1 MAEVLEMPNLKFT
14 KFVGDK
20 TAEFKKTG
28 FFSQIRVLAGP
39 NDTKSILDGKEVLI
53 LCANNYLGLANHP
66 EMKQAAK
73 DAVDKYGAG
82 MGTGRMIMTYD
93 IQNDLEKKLAGFKSS
108 EDSLAFATG
117 YIANL
122 GAVWPLMAEGDT
134 IVSEELNHASIIDG
148 CRMSRD
154 VNRLVFKHLDMKDL
168 EEKLK
173 TSAKERS
180 KGKSMIITDAVFS
193 MDGDICK
200 LPEMVELA
208 EKYDAFIFLDE
219 AHASGVLGKTGRG
232 TVEHFNAYGKV
243 EVQMGTLSK
252 AIGTVGGYI
261 AGTSD
266 LVYYLRRASRP
277 FVFST
282 GYLDPATCGATM
294 KALEII
300 EREPQRVQRLW
311 ENTRYFKK
319 GLVSL
324 GFNTGVSETPIT
336 PVIVGDADKARE
348 LSKYLYEEEKIYV
361 QAFAYPVVPKDKARV
376 RIILNAHHTREQLDY
391 ALGAFE
397 RAGRKL
403 GILK

>member
-1 MAEVLEMPNLKFT
+1 M
-14 KFVGDK
+14 
-20 TAEFKKTG
+20 
-28 FFSQIRVLAGP
+28 I
-39 NDTKSILDGKEVLI
+39 
-53 LCANNYLGLANHP
+53 
-66 EMKQAAK
+66 QAAK

-93 IQNDLEKKLAGFKSS
+93 IQNELEKRLAEFKSS
-108 EDSLAFATG
+108 EDSLCFATG

-122 GAVWPLMAEGDT
+122 GAIWPLMAEGDT

-148 CRMSRD
+148 CRMSRN
-154 VNRLVFKHLDMKDL
+154 VNRLVYKHLDMKDL

-180 KGKSMIITDAVFS
+180 KGKTMIISDAVFS

-200 LPEMVELA
+200 LPEMIELA

-252 AIGTVGGYI
+252 AIATVGGYI
-261 AGTSD
+261 AGTEN
-266 LVYYLRRASRP
+266 LIYYLRRASRP

-282 GYLDPATCGATM
+282 GYLDPATCGATV

-300 EREPQRVQRLW
+300 KREPERVQRLW
-311 ENTRYFKK
+311 DNTRYFKK
-319 GLVSL
+319 GLQDL
-324 GFNTGVSETPIT
+324 GFNTGVSQTPIT
-336 PVIVGDADKARE
+336 PVIVGPAETARE
-348 LSKYLYEEEKIYV
+348 LSRYLYEQENIYV
-361 QAFAYPVVPKDKARV
+361 QAFSYPVVPKDTARV
-376 RIILNAHHTREQLDY
+376 RTIVNAHHTREQLDF

-397 RAGRKL
+397 RAGKKL
-403 GILK
+403 GII

>member
-1 MAEVLEMPNLKFT
+1 MPDPKFT
-14 KFVGDK
+14 KFLDDRV
-20 TAEFKKTG
+20 AELKQSG
-28 FFSQIRVLAGP
+28 FAAHIRVLSGP
-39 NDTKSILDGKEVLI
+39 NFTRATLDGKDVLV

-66 EMKQAAK
+66 EMMQAAK

-82 MGTGRMIMTYD
+82 MGTGRMIMSYD
-93 IQNDLEKKLAGFKSS
+93 IQNDLEKRLAGFKSS
-108 EDSLAFATG
+108 EDSLCFATG

-122 GAVWPLMAEGDT
+122 GAIWPLMAEGDT

-148 CRMSRD
+148 CRMSRN
-154 VNRLVFKHLDMKDL
+154 VNRLVYKHLDMKDL
-168 EEKLK
+168 EEKMK
-173 TSAKERS
+173 TSAKDRS
-180 KGKSMIITDAVFS
+180 KGKTMIISDAVFS

-252 AIGTVGGYI
+252 AIATVGGYI
-261 AGTSD
+261 AGTEN

-300 EREPQRVQRLW
+300 KREPERVQRLW
-311 ENTRYFKK
+311 DNTRYFKK
-319 GLVSL
+319 GLQDL
-324 GFNTGVSETPIT
+324 GFNTGVSQTPIT
-336 PVIVGDADKARE
+336 PVIVGPAETARE
-348 LSKYLYEEEKIYV
+348 LSKYLYEQENIYV
-361 QAFAYPVVPKDKARV
+361 QAFSYPVVPKDTARV
-376 RIILNAHHTREQLDY
+376 RTIVNAHHTREQLDI

-397 RAGRKL
+397 RAGKKL
-403 GILK
+403 NIL